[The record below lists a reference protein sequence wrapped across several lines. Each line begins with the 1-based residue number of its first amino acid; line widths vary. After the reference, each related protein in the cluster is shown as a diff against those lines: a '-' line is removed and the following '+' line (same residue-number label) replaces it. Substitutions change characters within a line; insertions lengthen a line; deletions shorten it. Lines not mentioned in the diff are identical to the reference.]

1 MTASANTEWG
11 FHSGD
16 GDIKIAQGLYEISST
31 QKGPVGTRVRVGDR
45 VFRYAYAGGTAL
57 VAGNLLECATLVEE
71 EGIVPSAA
79 VAAGDTEFTIVSA
92 AAQTDLAEGYMFT
105 HEEAGEGYSY
115 RIKKAT
121 ANADTSTSTDIVLYD
136 DIHVALTTSSEV
148 ALMNNFYYDLD
159 VHATITKFAVGV
171 APTAVTAN
179 YWFWCQTW
187 GPASVYQRGTD
198 AAGSIMVPNAT
209 TETGSV
215 TTQSAY
221 TSNIVGFNLFVGTAK
236 QNQPVYLRITP

>member
-11 FHSGD
+11 YHSGD
-16 GDIKIAQGLYEISST
+16 GDIKIAQGLYEISAT

-71 EGIVPSAA
+71 EGKSPSAT
-79 VAAGDTEFTIVSA
+79 VAAGETEFTIATS

-136 DIHVALTTSSEV
+136 EIHVALTTSSEV

-159 VHATITKFAVGV
+159 IQTTITKYIPGV

-187 GPASVYQRGTD
+187 GPCATWQDTTI
-198 AAGSIMVPNAT
+198 AAGSIMIPGGTNGQVD
-209 TETGSV
+209 
-215 TTQSAY
+215 TQSAY
-221 TSNIVGFNLFVGTAK
+221 TSNIVGFNLYVGTAD
-236 QNQPVYLRITP
+236 QYQPMYLRIAP